1 MTCKEFIETER
12 ICELIEEIN
21 KIESTFKREG
31 YCNLP
36 SMNELFSAM
45 QEMILLRN
53 YQGEDIED
61 IATEAAV
68 EQLGMKKIK

>member
-1 MTCKEFIETER
+1 MTCKEFIETEQ

-21 KIESTFKREG
+21 KIQSTFERAG

-45 QEMILLRN
+45 EELIFLRG
-53 YQGEDIED
+53 YEGEDIEK

-68 EQLGMKKIK
+68 EQLGMKLK